1 LIILIKPC
9 QHPYTQLMN
18 HPHISLTNGMGISIL
33 LTILLTLGSI
43 LNIYLA
49 TQSIAKPAQ
58 AILMVVVSVAILG
71 GIYTS
76 FPRWT
81 TIQVPNPHTI
91 IWTSKTLYGSK
102 IKHYENITQIKLH
115 HPKGGYA
122 LRIYQKGSEDYA
134 FKGGWGSKEAQAM
147 VDLFRKAGLPLETE
161 YFQEK

>member
-1 LIILIKPC
+1 
-9 QHPYTQLMN
+9 MN
-18 HPHISLTNGMGISIL
+18 HPQISLTNGMGISIL

-58 AILMVVVSVAILG
+58 ALLMVVVSAIVLG
-71 GIYTS
+71 VTYTS

-81 TIQVPNPHTI
+81 TIQVPNSHTI
-91 IWTSKTLYGSK
+91 IWTTKTLYGTKIQHYNNISK
-102 IKHYENITQIKLH
+102 IKLS

-122 LRIYQKGSEDYA
+122 LRIYQQEEKDYA
-134 FKGGWGSKEAQAM
+134 FRGGFGKLEAQAM
-147 VDLFRKAGLPLETE
+147 VDLFRGNQLPLKTE